1 MIDMRP
7 TWAFAAAA
15 ALALPLLLAA
25 CSSDEAKA
33 AATKAC
39 EVVLSGN
46 GIDQDQAAALQTR
59 AQNVADAA
67 GMLADAA
74 AENPAYAELSSDA
87 SKAAADLAAQLE
99 FAEVNGFDP
108 QSWSEDVLA
117 DYQREFPATRED
129 PYARLTSACAEQVT
143 G

>member
-1 MIDMRP
+1 MSDMRP

-15 ALALPLLLAA
+15 LALPLLLTA

-39 EVVLSGN
+39 EVVMSGN
-46 GIDQDQAAALQTR
+46 GIDQDQADALRTR
-59 AQNVADAA
+59 AQNVTDAA

-74 AENPAYAELSSDA
+74 AENPDYAQLSSDA
-87 SKAAADLAAQLE
+87 AEAASDLAAQLE

-108 QSWSEDVLA
+108 EGWSDDVLA

-129 PYARLTSACAEQVT
+129 PYARLTSACAAQVT